1 MDVRHS
7 VEMSISREEFFRLL
21 PAAVGAFEADG
32 DLVRWVEQG
41 RVRTMRVVRLPDLRL
56 GSAAIPR
63 HRVEIVLE
71 QCSAMEGA
79 AFIERFN
86 RAFLRGGG

>member
-1 MDVRHS
+1 MEFRHS

-21 PAAVGAFEADG
+21 PAAVGTFEADG
-32 DLVRWVEQG
+32 ERVRWVEQG
-41 RVRTMRVVRLPDLRL
+41 RGWNIRVVPLPDLRL

-63 HRVEIVLE
+63 HRAEIVLE
-71 QCSAMEGA
+71 ACSEAEGA
-79 AFIERFN
+79 AFLERFH